1 LNTGKSCPR
10 AHYFSLRKIDLS
22 DGSLSDIKIFKK
34 KSVNNPHP
42 MKTDNAAMTF
52 ITEDKNV
59 FRG

>member
-1 LNTGKSCPR
+1 LNTGKS
-10 AHYFSLRKIDLS
+10 HFSLRKIELS

-34 KSVNNPHP
+34 KSVNNPNP

-52 ITEDKNV
+52 TTEDKNV